1 MEKFLR
7 SHRIA
12 SAGILICTVLLY
24 SPTIG
29 FDFLH
34 LDDITYI
41 LSNPMVASGFSW
53 EGFQW
58 AFSSL
63 ELNQWMPVTMLS
75 LMLDAELFGVDSA
88 SGWHLVNVL
97 LHTLN
102 CLLLLWAL
110 RGLLPHPWQCLLV
123 TALFAFHPMH
133 IEVVA
138 WVVERKELLAMT
150 FGLISWIAF
159 QRWRRHREYV
169 FYLLSCLSFLASLG
183 SKPMWVSWPLI
194 LLIIEWST
202 HNFRWR
208 ALSSSLIDKLPLLA
222 MSALISVLTLYK
234 AAAWTLSEAVAPPF
248 FYMDPLLS
256 AVSALGYYLV
266 KSILPFGL
274 STFYELWP
282 GAFSL
287 LDTLFAGLWVT
298 AGTGLAIAVVKRQ
311 PLVLGGWL
319 WFIVSLI
326 PISGL
331 FQHHNQ
337 WVAIRFSYF
346 PHIGLFISMT
356 MLLNELV
363 RVYPRILHVSS
374 VLVVVVLS
382 GFAWSASGQQE
393 HWRNSERFWQR
404 AIEVTGGGPVTHYY
418 LGDYYSMLSRQNE
431 ALAQYETANRLARAN
446 GFVLA
451 PTLQRAAL
459 IGLRLGREELG
470 KERTRMLLEHGF
482 YEDELAAVAV
492 LGRDLTVA
500 GEYSL
505 AIDVLAKLVKNY
517 GKQEFNWLIMARL
530 VLTAA
535 YLESEQKKTAD
546 KQLDI
551 AMSSVPWLREDLC
564 GLPNNDSSGMASK
577 LFQFAPLSRV
587 SVLRLQEF
595 IESYCHKSENYQ

>member
-1 MEKFLR
+1 MEKLLR

-12 SAGILICTVLLY
+12 GAGILICTVALY
-24 SPTIG
+24 LPTIG
-29 FDFLH
+29 FDFLQ

-41 LSNPMVASGFSW
+41 LSNPMVASGFTW

-63 ELNQWMPVTMLS
+63 ELNQWMPVSMLS

-88 SGWHLVNVL
+88 GGWHLVNVL
-97 LHTLN
+97 LHALN

-110 RGLLPHPWQCLLV
+110 RGLLLHPWQRLFV

-159 QRWRRHREYV
+159 QRWRRSRESV
-169 FYLLSCLSFLASLG
+169 FYLLSCLAFLASLG

-194 LLIIEWST
+194 LLVIEWSEN
-202 HNFRWR
+202 NFRWR
-208 ALSSSLIDKLPLLA
+208 SLSTILIDKLPLLA
-222 MSALISVLTLYK
+222 MSALIGVLTLYK
-234 AAAWTLSEAVAPPF
+234 AAAWTLLDEPRPEMF
-248 FYMDPLLS
+248 TEPLSS
-256 AVSALGYYLV
+256 AVSALGFYLV
-266 KSILPFGL
+266 KSILPYGL

-282 GAFSL
+282 GSY
-287 LDTLFAGLWVT
+287 TSGEVLFAGLLVT
-298 AGTGLAIAVVKRQ
+298 AGSGLAIAVVKRQ
-311 PLVLGGWL
+311 PLVLAGWF
-319 WFIVSLI
+319 WFIVGLI

-346 PHIGLFISMT
+346 PHVGFFISIT
-356 MLLNELV
+356 ILLSGLI
-363 RVYPRILHVSS
+363 RIYPRLLGLSS
-374 VLVVVVLS
+374 VLGVLLLA
-382 GFAWSASGQQE
+382 GFAWGTSEQQD

-404 AIEVTGGGPVTHYY
+404 AIEVTGGGPVIHYY
-418 LGDYYSMLSRQNE
+418 FGDYFSMVSRHTE
-431 ALAQYETANRLARAN
+431 ALEQYEAANRLASAN
-446 GFVLA
+446 GFVLT

-459 IGLRLGREELG
+459 IALRSGRKELCR
-470 KERTRMLLEHGF
+470 ERTRMLLEHGF
-482 YEDELAAVAV
+482 NEEELSAVAV

-505 AIDVLAKLVKNY
+505 AIDVLSKLLQNY
-517 GKQEFNWLIMARL
+517 VKQEYSWLIMARL

-535 YLESEQKKTAD
+535 YLESDKEILADEQLNVSMAT
-546 KQLDI
+546 
-551 AMSSVPWLREDLC
+551 VPGLRADLC
-564 GLPNNDSSGMASK
+564 ELRNRDSGGMANK
-577 LFQFAPLSRV
+577 LFQFVPLPQA
-587 SVLRLQEF
+587 SVARLQEL
-595 IESYCHKSENYQ
+595 IESYCHRSENYQ